1 MSRSLFG
8 DGVHTMPQWRRLL
21 VPILVSAAAI
31 ALIVL
36 VLALRG
42 GEDEPATAIEE
53 GAATSGGEDSAGQA
67 PTGVDN
73 PDEPD
78 LTLIEQRDPD
88 DPLAVGPVEAPVG
101 LVVFSD
107 YQCPFCATWNED
119 TLPVLMEHAEAGDL
133 RIEWRD
139 VNVFGPDSVRA
150 SQAAYAAA
158 QQGEFWAYH
167 DALFAGGE
175 TRSADGL
182 SQESLIELADELGLD
197 TEQFTTD
204 LDSTGTAEAV
214 TEHAELGY
222 GIGVYTT
229 PAFLLNGEPILG
241 AQPTD
246 VFISAYEQA
255 LAEAS

>member
-1 MSRSLFG
+1 MSRSRLG
-8 DGVHTMPQWRRLL
+8 DGVHTMPQRRRLL
-21 VPILVSAAAI
+21 VPILVSAVAI

-36 VLALRG
+36 VLALRS

-53 GAATSGGEDSAGQA
+53 GSATSGGEDGAGQA
-67 PTGVDN
+67 PTGVEN

-78 LTLIEQRDPD
+78 LTTIEERDPD
-88 DPLAVGPVEAPVG
+88 DQLAAGPVDAPVG

-107 YQCPFCATWNED
+107 YQCPYCATWNEE
-119 TLPVLMEHAEAGDL
+119 TLPVLMEHAQAGDL

-139 VNVFGPDSVRA
+139 VNVFGDESWRA

-175 TRSADGL
+175 TRSAGGL
-182 SQESLIELADELGLD
+182 STESLIELAGELGLD

-204 LDSTGTAEAV
+204 LDSAETAEAV

-222 GIGVYTT
+222 GLGVYST
-229 PAFLLNGEPILG
+229 PAFLLDGQPILG

-246 VFISAYEQA
+246 VFIAAYEEA